1 MTAVVTFFLIILLP
15 GKAPLAFD
23 KEMALEQCLYE
34 VHEIT
39 TKPPHELLVKGGR
52 IETGCMREFKP
63 SVEH

>member
-1 MTAVVTFFLIILLP
+1 MTALVTFFMIILLP
-15 GKAPLAFD
+15 GNAPLGFHR
-23 KEMALEQCLYE
+23 EMTLEECLFE

-39 TKPPHELLVKGGR
+39 TKPPHELLIKGGR